1 MKPVFKCDY
10 CDFMGTEGEVKEHE
24 EKCTDN
30 YNRRSCYTCE
40 YRKYKS
46 MTQYECTNGKELPE
60 CQIFE
65 FCDKYKRRPKSD
77 NPWNDL
83 MGGLFGGKF

>member
-10 CDFMGTEGEVKEHE
+10 CDFMGTEEEVKEHE

-30 YNRRSCYTCE
+30 YDRCSCYTCE

-46 MTQYECTNGKELPE
+46 MIQFECANGIEIPE
-60 CQIFE
+60 GQIFE
-65 FCDKYKRRPKSD
+65 FCDKYKRKPKPDS
-77 NPWNDL
+77 PWSDL